1 MAGLKIVQHRAAFVP
16 RRFSYN
22 SIDMSQVPHTQPA
35 VNTRAQSSPAA
46 RFVLLF
52 RGRRLLLTLVVL
64 LGAATMVGLGFWQLD
79 RRDQKRERN
88 ALIRQR
94 MAEPPL
100 RITGPA
106 GDPSLLAYRPAI
118 VAGTFDY
125 EHEVVLRTR
134 TREGQAG
141 VRLLTPL
148 RISGT
153 EHSVLVDRGWIPY
166 EESEPEARSVY
177 RPAGA
182 VELSGLLHPSQ
193 TRPSSFA
200 PADPPL
206 GPGRERLDEWFRAD
220 IGRIQEQTPYPL
232 LPFYVAQ
239 SAAPGENGPPWRDGQ
254 VTLSEGPHLS
264 YAIQWFSFAVVL
276 LAGYVA
282 RATRPVRP

>member
-1 MAGLKIVQHRAAFVP
+1 MARS
-16 RRFSYN
+16 FSYN
-22 SIDMSQVPHTQPA
+22 SMHMSQIPHTQQA
-35 VNTRAQSSPAA
+35 VHTHAQASPAA
-46 RFVLLF
+46 RFMLLF

-64 LGAATMVGLGFWQLD
+64 LGAAAMVGLGFWQLD
-79 RRDQKRERN
+79 RRDQKRQRN

-100 RITGPA
+100 RVVGPLD
-106 GDPSLLAYRPAI
+106 DPVLLAYRPAI

-134 TREGQAG
+134 TREGRAG

-148 RISGT
+148 HISGT

-166 EESEPEARSVY
+166 EEGEPEARSVY
-177 RPAGA
+177 RETGP
-182 VELSGLLHPSQ
+182 VELHGLLHPSQ

-206 GPGRERLDEWFRAD
+206 GPDRPRLDEWFRAD
-220 IGRIQEQTPYPL
+220 VTRIQEQTPYPL
-232 LPFYVAQ
+232 LPFYVEQ

-282 RATRPVRP
+282 RATRPGVRPDNQ